1 MQVFD
6 RITKKNWG
14 IFKKI
19 LYSFLFFSILPLIVF
34 ALITAFL
41 FNGSNEKILNDTRL
55 LIDKNIEKNLMI
67 QAKQIS
73 RKAEHF
79 LRNREFDL
87 LELSKLEL
95 SESTLLN
102 FSQSKTSQIWIK
114 ANDPNDS
121 LGIWKFIPLYKE
133 IEFADNLGN
142 QIVKIINGKP
152 IPNWQK
158 RNISNPINTTYFSE
172 NYFELSKKLN
182 QGEIYTS
189 HLTGFFVSQEELR
202 IDPTIQYNGIIRFVT
217 PVYKNG
223 ERVGI
228 LSLGLDHQHL
238 MEFTQHVLPNSTE
251 EILYPNYN
259 SGDYAFLFDDEGWII
274 THPKIWDIRGLD
286 GTGKLFPAFNA
297 NSTED
302 DIRRGFIPFNLDSS
316 AFIHPNY
323 PIVYKNV
330 INKLSGKVTTKNV
343 GGTQKIMVYA
353 PIFYDKGVYSKNGVF
368 GGTTLGIET
377 KKFLSSSFEIKYLIS
392 NTFEQYFNNILY
404 VIFGSIFFSLIVS
417 FFFSRNFTKP
427 IIKLTKFS
435 SNLADGKLN
444 ERIHFNRKDEIG
456 SLARSFNRMA
466 NELEKG
472 RNQLLNSNAELASSR
487 TNMENYALDL
497 EYQLNVLKSIQSI
510 SNTIGFTY
518 HLDTVLK
525 KILNTSVKNLHFN
538 SAVLYLVDEENK
550 IIECKEI
557 CSYEQEEIL
566 VAKKLKHS
574 LGKTNSIE
582 TEVIKYGKIVFIQNY
597 EQFKKEEHK
606 TLLTTFFENSSSF
619 VFIPLIVQEKI
630 IGILGADKINNTENI
645 SENDIN
651 SLQILANQ
659 ASRAIENSKLYSE
672 IISQRNFVNDIISNM
687 MNGVIST
694 NGNGIITSINK
705 AARQI
710 LELPELDDLLGQNLW
725 VLLSQKDDFRKDI
738 FNSLN
743 NTGIYRAYE
752 IELKLRN
759 KKKFLNITVSRV
771 YRNNIHYSSILIVED
786 VTEKKIMDEEFKKI
800 DRLAS
805 LGRFAAGIAHEIR
818 NPLTGLSLFLDN
830 LHDHI
835 SIIDP
840 ANSNLISNALNEI
853 ERLDNL
859 VNEILDYSFP
869 SKSKMQNANINAII
883 NGILLLLNQQILK
896 SNIIVDKC
904 FEDSIPNFSFDTE
917 KIKQALLNIILNSIQ
932 FMPTGGSLIIETKF
946 LQDENT
952 KNSVLIKIAD
962 TGKGF
967 EENEI
972 ENIFDPFYSGRQEG
986 TGLGLAITHSII
998 SDHKGTIIANNSKN
1012 HGAEFKITIPIEREL

>member
-1 MQVFD
+1 MEVFD
-6 RITKKNWG
+6 RISKRNWG

-19 LYSFLFFSILPLIVF
+19 LYSFLFFSILPLIIF
-34 ALITAFL
+34 AFITAFL
-41 FNGSNEKILNDTRL
+41 FKGSNDKILNDTRL

-67 QAKQIS
+67 QAKEIS
-73 RKAEHF
+73 RKFEHF

-87 LELSKLEL
+87 LELSKSNI
-95 SESTLLN
+95 SEDALFS
-102 FSQSKTSQIWIK
+102 FSQSKTAQIWIK
-114 ANDPNDS
+114 SNEPNDT

-133 IEFADNLGN
+133 IEYVDNFGN
-142 QIVKIINGKP
+142 QIIKIINGNP
-152 IPNWQK
+152 IPPWQK
-158 RNISNPINTTYFSE
+158 KNISNPINTTYFSE
-172 NYFELSKKLN
+172 NYFEESKKIKL
-182 QGEIYTS
+182 GEIYTS
-189 HLTGFFVSQEELR
+189 HLTGFFVSQEEYR

-223 ERVGI
+223 ERVGL

-238 MEFTQHVLPNSTE
+238 MEFTQHVVPNSPE
-251 EILYPNYN
+251 ETLYPNYD
-259 SGDYAFLFDDEGWII
+259 SGDYAFLFDNEGWII

-286 GTGKLFPAFNA
+286 GTGKLVPAFSK
-297 NSTED
+297 NSTEEE
-302 DIRRGFIPFNLDSS
+302 IKRGFIPFNLDSS

-323 PIVYKNV
+323 PIVFANV
-330 INKLSGKVTTKNV
+330 INKQSGKVITKNV
-343 GGTQKIMVYA
+343 GGIQKIMVYA
-353 PIFYDKGVYSKNGVF
+353 PIFYDKGVYSYNGVF
-368 GGTTLGIET
+368 GGITIGIET
-377 KKFLSSSFEIKYLIS
+377 QKFLSSSFEIKNLI
-392 NTFEQYFNNILY
+392 NTTFEQYFDNILY
-404 VIFGSIFFSLIVS
+404 VVFGSIFFSLIVS

-427 IIKLTKFS
+427 IIKLTNFS
-435 SNLADGKLN
+435 SNLANGKLN
-444 ERIHFNRKDEIG
+444 ERINFNRSDEIG

-472 RNQLLNSNAELASSR
+472 RNQLLNSNVELANSR

-510 SNTIGFTY
+510 SNTIGLTY
-518 HLDTVLK
+518 DLDTVLI
-525 KILNTSVKNLHFN
+525 KILNTSVNDLNFN
-538 SAVLYLVDEENK
+538 RAILYLIDEENK
-550 IIECKEI
+550 FLVYKEM
-557 CSYEQEEIL
+557 CGFKDEEML
-566 VAKKLKHS
+566 SAKKTKHS
-574 LGKTNSIE
+574 LEFKNSVE
-582 TEVIKYGKIVFIQNY
+582 LEVIKNGKIVFVKDY
-597 EQFKKEEHK
+597 EQYKKDGQK
-606 TLLTTFFENSSSF
+606 TLLTTFFEGSNSF

-630 IGILGADKINNTENI
+630 IGIFGADKIEKNAII

-651 SLQILANQ
+651 SIQILANQ
-659 ASRAIENSKLYSE
+659 ASRVIENSKLYSE

-694 NGNGIITSINK
+694 NGSGVITSINK

-710 LELPELDDLLGQNLW
+710 LELPDVEDLVGQNLW

-738 FNSLN
+738 FDSLN
-743 NTGIYRAYE
+743 KTGIYRAYE

-759 KKKFLNITVSRV
+759 KKKFLNLTVSRV
-771 YRNNIHYSSILIVED
+771 YRNNIHISSIIIVED
-786 VTEKKIMDEEFKKI
+786 VTEKKILDEEFKKI

-805 LGRFAAGIAHEIR
+805 LGSFAAGIAHEIR

-830 LHDHI
+830 LHDQI
-835 SIIDP
+835 SIVDP
-840 ANSNLISNALNEI
+840 ANSTLISNALNEI

-869 SKSKMQNANINAII
+869 SKSKMQNANINNII
-883 NGILLLLNQQILK
+883 NGLLLLLNQQLIK
-896 SNIIVDKC
+896 SNITVDKN
-904 FEDSIPNFSFDTE
+904 FEELIPNFSFDTE

-932 FMPTGGSLIIETKF
+932 FMPIGGKLTIETKF
-946 LQDENT
+946 LQNAKT
-952 KNSVLIKIAD
+952 KDSVLIIITD

-998 SDHKGTIIANNSKN
+998 TDHFGTIFANNSQS